1 MIEFEAVAFKLFSR
15 FSVSSFL
22 DILLVLR
29 YYMSI

>member
-22 DILLVLR
+22 DFSLYLR
-29 YYMSI
+29 YYISI